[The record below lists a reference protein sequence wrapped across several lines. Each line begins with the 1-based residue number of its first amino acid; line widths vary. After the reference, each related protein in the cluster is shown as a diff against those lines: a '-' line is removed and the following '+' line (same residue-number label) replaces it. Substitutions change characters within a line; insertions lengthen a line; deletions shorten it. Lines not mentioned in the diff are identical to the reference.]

1 MIFDIHID
9 LGVGDFGQ
17 VPARPIVLYLGAQ
30 PNCDDILVMRMMVFG
45 YCTSGL
51 PIVKDTAVWRI
62 EKFLLRAAKLATQL
76 VLVPGCR

>member
-1 MIFDIHID
+1 M
-9 LGVGDFGQ
+9 GDFGQ

-30 PNCDDILVMRMMVFG
+30 PNCDDILEMRLMVFG
-45 YCTSGL
+45 TSGL

-62 EKFLLRAAKLATQL
+62 EKFLSRAAKLATQL